1 MLVEVVSIGMVAEDE
16 IMTGLGTALEDSA
29 VDVSMGVAELD
40 PTDLGAGARVLAA
53 GAGAEAT
60 SSPLYI
66 PAAICA

>member
-1 MLVEVVSIGMVAEDE
+1 MLVEVVSIGMADEDE
-16 IMTGLGTALEDSA
+16 IMTGLGTALEESE

-40 PTDLGAGARVLAA
+40 PTDLEAGARVLA

-60 SSPLYI
+60 SSPLNI